1 MLDLRTTPLTD
12 KPQLAQARKAALYVC
27 GAATTVE
34 EAREVIKTLGLD
46 QVLAQAT

>member
-12 KPQLAQARKAALYVC
+12 KPELTQARKAALYVC

-34 EAREVIKTLGLD
+34 EAREVMASLGLT
-46 QVLAQAT
+46 QVLAQAS